1 MTEHTDP
8 DRADVVPPPPDRAA
22 VPAGLQPR
30 RGRVVGVDL
39 ARGVALMGMMA
50 VHVFATLHSDYSPS
64 RTQQLV
70 AGHALATF
78 VLLAGVSLAF
88 GSRWDSSSSRDGSR
102 SRWPDAP
109 TAASMATRALL
120 IGLIGLVLNYT
131 DPPADVILPYY
142 GAMFLLAIPLVRL
155 SSRTLSAIALS
166 LVVIAPLVV
175 LASFAAD
182 LPSDEPTLGA
192 LAHPVELATTLL
204 VSGSY
209 PVVEY
214 LAFICV
220 GIAIG
225 RLDLSAR
232 RVAVR
237 LAAGGAALALVSW
250 LASSVLM
257 LQLGGLQHLRDAAPA
272 RLGASQARNVILWDP
287 DPVLSWWWL
296 AQRAPYTVTPL
307 RMLHDL
313 GVATA
318 VLGVCLLV
326 TRSRRLGWWCPAAR
340 GGRQHGPDPLHG
352 AHPGARGVPVG
363 GPARGAVRRP
373 GPRLSGVRRPLEP
386 YGAPGTARGAGLHG
400 LSTGARPGGRR
411 AALGAPVLTAHST

>member
-1 MTEHTDP
+1 VTEHADA
-8 DRADVVPPPPDRAA
+8 DRADIVPPPPDRADE
-22 VPAGLQPR
+22 PADLRPR
-30 RGRVVGVDL
+30 RGRVMGIDL

-78 VLLAGVSLAF
+78 VLLAGVSLALAAQRSSS
-88 GSRWDSSSSRDGSR
+88 GSRTGAGPG
-102 SRWPDAP
+102 WPDAG
-109 TAASMATRALL
+109 TAASMATRAML

-131 DPPADVILPYY
+131 DPPAEVILPYY
-142 GAMFLLAIPLVRL
+142 GAMFLLAIPLIRM
-155 SSRTLSAIALS
+155 SSRALVATALS
-166 LVVIAPLVV
+166 LVAIAPLVV

-182 LPSDEPTLGA
+182 LNTDEPTVGA

-214 LAFICV
+214 LAFVCA

-232 RVAVR
+232 RVAAR

-250 LASSVLM
+250 LVATLLM
-257 LQLGGLQHLRDAAPA
+257 LQLGGLQHLRAAAPS
-272 RLGASQARNVILWDP
+272 RLGASQARNVVLWDP

-313 GVATA
+313 GVAMA

-326 TRSRRLGWWCPAAR
+326 TRVRRHGRLVRLVAVAGSMALTLYTAHILVLSLYPLEDHPVVLYAALVLGCLAFAGVWSRTEPRGPLEALVSTSCRLARDLVDARPPSRRR
-340 GGRQHGPDPLHG
+340 
-352 AHPGARGVPVG
+352 
-363 GPARGAVRRP
+363 
-373 GPRLSGVRRPLEP
+373 S
-386 YGAPGTARGAGLHG
+386 
-400 LSTGARPGGRR
+400 
-411 AALGAPVLTAHST
+411 

>member
-1 MTEHTDP
+1 MAEHADA
-8 DRADVVPPPPDRAA
+8 DRADIGQPPPDRAGE
-22 VPAGLQPR
+22 PAGLRPR
-30 RGRVVGVDL
+30 RGRVMGVDL

-78 VLLAGVSLAF
+78 VLLAGVSLALAT
-88 GSRWDSSSSRDGSR
+88 RRNSSSSRAAGPG
-102 SRWPDAP
+102 WPDAG

-120 IGLIGLVLNYT
+120 VGLIGLVLNYT

-142 GAMFLLAIPLVRL
+142 GAMFLLAIPVIRL
-155 SSRTLSAIALS
+155 SSRALAAIALS
-166 LVVIAPLVV
+166 LVAIAPLVV

-182 LPSDEPTLGA
+182 LDTDEPTLGA

-214 LAFICV
+214 LAFICA

-225 RLDLSAR
+225 RLDLATR
-232 RVAVR
+232 RVAAR

-250 LASSVLM
+250 LVASLLM
-257 LQLGGLQHLRDAAPA
+257 LQLGGLQHLRAAAPA

-313 GVATA
+313 GVAMA

-326 TRSRRLGWWCPAAR
+326 ARSHRHWRLVRLVAVAGSMALTLYSVHILVLSLYPLEDHPVVLYAALVLGCLAFAGVWSRTEPRGPLEALVSSSCRLARHLVDTRRPSRRR
-340 GGRQHGPDPLHG
+340 
-352 AHPGARGVPVG
+352 
-363 GPARGAVRRP
+363 
-373 GPRLSGVRRPLEP
+373 S
-386 YGAPGTARGAGLHG
+386 
-400 LSTGARPGGRR
+400 
-411 AALGAPVLTAHST
+411 

>member
-1 MTEHTDP
+1 MGEH
-8 DRADVVPPPPDRAA
+8 ADVDCADIVPPPPDR
-22 VPAGLQPR
+22 VGEPAGLRPR
-30 RGRVVGVDL
+30 GGRVMGVDL

-50 VHVFATLHSDYSPS
+50 VHVFDTLHSDYSPS

-78 VLLAGVSLAF
+78 VLLAGVSLALAAQRDSS
-88 GSRWDSSSSRDGSR
+88 GSRAGTGHS
-102 SRWPDAP
+102 WPDVG

-142 GAMFLLAIPLVRL
+142 GAMFLLAIPLIRL
-155 SSRTLSAIALS
+155 SSRALAAIALS
-166 LVVIAPLVV
+166 LVAIAPLVV

-182 LPSDEPTLGA
+182 LDPDEPTVGA

-214 LAFICV
+214 LAVICA

-232 RVAVR
+232 RMAVR
-237 LAAGGAALALVSW
+237 LAAGGGVLALVSW
-250 LASSVLM
+250 LLASLLM
-257 LQLGGLQHLRDAAPA
+257 LQLGGLQHLRAAAPA
-272 RLGASQARNVILWDP
+272 RLGASQARNVVVWDP

-313 GVATA
+313 GVAMA

-326 TRSRRLGWWCPAAR
+326 TRSRRHGRLVGPLAVAGSMALTLYTAHILVLSLYPLEDQPVILYAALVLGCLVFAGIWSRTEPRGPLEALVSTSCRLAR
-340 GGRQHGPDPLHG
+340 DRVD
-352 AHPGARGVPVG
+352 AWA
-363 GPARGAVRRP
+363 PARR
-373 GPRLSGVRRPLEP
+373 
-386 YGAPGTARGAGLHG
+386 
-400 LSTGARPGGRR
+400 
-411 AALGAPVLTAHST
+411 